1 MKLTSDQVAMFRDLE
16 TSLHRHEVRAS
27 RERASAFIADDF
39 VEFGKSG
46 KVYDKATV
54 LTQMQSEQPGAQ
66 IPVEDFVARA
76 LAPDVVLVT
85 YRTSALRSSIWVRR
99 QGKWQLV
106 FHQGTP

>member
-1 MKLTSDQVAMFRDLE
+1 MKPAGDQVAMFRDLE
-16 TSLHRHEVRAS
+16 TSLHRHEIRAS
-27 RERASAFIADDF
+27 PERASALIADDF

-54 LTQMQSEQPGAQ
+54 LAQMKREQPGPQ
-66 IPVEDFVARA
+66 VLVEDFAVRA
-76 LAPDVVLVT
+76 LAPEVVLVT

-99 QGKWQLV
+99 EGKWQLV